1 MSIKNFLRP
10 GNIAQPPF
18 LCTLLCDLPRIIRTL
33 FIKCPFAPQCWNIPV
48 PHGAVEVK
56 MSFQNFLRPGN
67 IAQPPFLCTLLC
79 DLPRIIR
86 TLFIKLPIAPRCWYN
101 TATCLLQFMHLCV
114 TLIHNRYYLLCP
126 WLCAFFVR
134 NPRHHWWSHMTQI
147 VGNNVCS
154 DLQYLHVCFSIL
166 YDVNKRCNIDLIL
179 HKYRRRCQ

>member
-18 LCTLLCDLPRIIRTL
+18 LCTLLCDLPRIIRTI
-33 FIKCPFAPQCWNIPV
+33 FIKCPFAPQCWYIPV
-48 PHGAVEVK
+48 PHGAVEME
-56 MSFQNFLRPGN
+56 MSIKNFLRPGN

-86 TLFIKLPIAPRCWYN
+86 TIFIKWPFAPRCWYT

-114 TLIHNRYYLLCP
+114 TLIRNRYYLLCP

-134 NPRHHWWSHMTQI
+134 NPRHHWWSHMTEI
-147 VGNNVCS
+147 VCS

-166 YDVNKRCNIDLIL
+166 CDIIVNKRCKIDQIL
-179 HKYRRRCQ
+179 HKYLRRCQ